1 MASDTEQLTA
11 DFEEVQSTLEVYP
24 SINVI
29 QVEGQPPD
37 SYEIEYL
44 LKGYVRDA
52 GGSIGQA
59 SQHRIR
65 ISLPFGYP
73 HFPPTVKPLSPVFHP
88 DIDPD
93 AVRIAA
99 YWQKRPSLSELIIH
113 IGEMICGNIYN
124 LEDPFN
130 QEAADWYAEHIDELP
145 LDTLQVADIESADDH
160 LDTLNDET
168 FDLLGLEDEE
178 FAEEPQG
185 AEQQLELIRLRIEQ
199 KEMVA
204 AGQLL
209 AEIPDSTPVDDRDE
223 IEHVISAA
231 LRESDKL
238 LQQTRQLEDKGKIDE
253 ALEVVERVAEIAA
266 DTPELEDIRLRLQ
279 QAQIMA
285 ETFSG
290 ATQLPEASA
299 SSSQYESIPAPGD
312 SKQTK
317 QKKQADVK
325 PAIPKP
331 GIAGLPLK
339 PILATALVL
348 IVVAIGGIF
357 YFKDRSSLKQA
368 ETGWQQARNH
378 LQKKQFK
385 DAEKS
390 AQTALAYLDKVL
402 IIRSKKK
409 AMQGDISGLLNSTD
423 FKNGLQGQVKYND
436 QYLPTE
442 TVVKL
447 QKLEKST
454 RDAENLIKAGKVSKA
469 IAAYGTAQKFA
480 QQNGLQSQ
488 AQSIS
493 QTINNLRFEET
504 MTSARKAEN
513 AKEWQNAAAT
523 YQRALEI
530 SKTLSDAE
538 GTGEISKKLA
548 AATFRHELDQSR
560 TTFTEAQWQQTIEM
574 LEDAKKLLDENP
586 DTVSAEELKEL
597 NQLLADARLYQL
609 LSLARQSYENGEWDT
624 AVKEYQK
631 SLDLLKDKQNIFAG
645 AYDNAVAK
653 IEKTMLMIKIA
664 REQNAATAAEQK
676 NDLKTALIRYKAIE
690 KLITSSRFSEDSDI
704 VAIEKYASSQIRGQ
718 AAQLAMDNKINWL
731 KKNFEKIF
739 NDAYPSSRSSQLS
752 RPKVTFI
759 KEEKGKQ
766 VFNMTCVERSQG
778 SSFRL
783 EVKYQYNL
791 SNTKWSIYYDQ

>member
-1 MASDTEQLTA
+1 MASGTEQLIA
-11 DFEEVQSTLEVYP
+11 DFEEVQSTLELYP
-24 SINVI
+24 SINII

-44 LKGYVRDA
+44 LKGYVRNAD
-52 GGSIGQA
+52 GSIRQG

-93 AVRIAA
+93 AVRITT
-99 YWQKRPSLSELIIH
+99 YWQKSPSLSDLIIH

-130 QEAADWYAEHIDELP
+130 QEAADWYAEHIDDLP
-145 LDTLQVADIESADDH
+145 IDTLQVADIESADDH
-160 LDTLNDET
+160 LDTLNDDS

-178 FAEEPQG
+178 FAEEAQD

-209 AEIPDSTPVDDRDE
+209 AEIPDSTPVHDRDE

-238 LQQTRQLEDKGKIDE
+238 LQQARQLEDKGKVDK
-253 ALEVVERVAEIAA
+253 ALEVVERVDEIAT
-266 DTPELEDIRLRLQ
+266 DTPGLEDMRLRLQ
-279 QAQIMA
+279 QAQVMA

-290 ATQLPEASA
+290 ATHIPEASTP
-299 SSSQYESIPAPGD
+299 SSQSESIPAPGD
-312 SKQTK
+312 NKQTK
-317 QKKQADVK
+317 QKKRADVK
-325 PAIPKP
+325 SGIPKL
-331 GIAGLPLK
+331 GIAGLPIK
-339 PILATALVL
+339 PILATALTL
-348 IVVAIGGIF
+348 IVAAGGTIF
-357 YFKDRSSLKQA
+357 YFKDRNSLNQA

-378 LQKKQFK
+378 MQKNQFK

-390 AQTALAYLDKVL
+390 AQTALASLNKVL
-402 IIRSKKK
+402 ILRSKKK
-409 AMQGDISGLLNSTD
+409 ELQTDISGLLNSTL
-423 FKNGLQGQVKYND
+423 FKKGLQGQVQYND
-436 QYLPTE
+436 QYMPTE
-442 TVVKL
+442 TVAKL
-447 QKLEKST
+447 QKFEELTVE
-454 RDAENLIKAGKVSKA
+454 AENLIKAGKISEAVT
-469 IAAYGTAQKFA
+469 AYGTARKFA

-488 AQSIS
+488 AQYIS

-504 MTSARKAEN
+504 MASARKAEN
-513 AKEWQNAAAT
+513 AKEWQNAAAI

-538 GTGEISKKLA
+538 GTGDISKKLA
-548 AATFRHELDQSR
+548 AATFRHELDLSR
-560 TTFTEAQWQQTIEM
+560 ATFTEAQWQQTIEM
-574 LEDAKKLLDENP
+574 LEDAKKLLNENP
-586 DTVSAEELKEL
+586 DTVSAGERKEL
-597 NQLLADARLYQL
+597 DQLLADAHLYQI
-609 LSLARQSYENGEWDT
+609 LSLARQAYENREWDT
-624 AVKEYQK
+624 AVKKYQK
-631 SLDLLKDKQNIFAG
+631 SIDLLKDKQDIFAG
-645 AYDNAVAK
+645 SHDNAVAK

-664 REQNAATAAEQK
+664 HEQSGATAAEQK
-676 NDLKTALIRYKAIE
+676 NDLKTALTHYKAIE
-690 KLITSSRFSEDSDI
+690 ELITSSGFSEESDI
-704 VAIEKYASSQIRGQ
+704 VAIGKIARSQIRGQ
-718 AAQLAMDNKINWL
+718 AAQLAMENKINWL
-731 KKNFEKIF
+731 KKNFENIF
-739 NDAYPSSRSSQLS
+739 YDAYPSSRSSQLS

-759 KEEKGKQ
+759 KEENGKQ
-766 VFNMTCVERSQG
+766 IFHMTCVEQSQG